1 MSSNYII
8 VDSATFMV
16 VGSGKNV
23 IFFFAGTFGILP
35 PPLVCTLSMR
45 AIGHLEKE
53 QPIGGT
59 VQCIPVH
66 SHCALNVKCSILYL
80 CYIVIINLIFALS
93 EP

>member
-23 IFFFAGTFGILP
+23 IFFFAGTFCILP
-35 PPLVCTLSMR
+35 PPLVCTLNMR
-45 AIGHLEKE
+45 AFGHLEKE

-59 VQCIPVH
+59 VQCTGVQCIPVH
-66 SHCALNVKCSILYL
+66 SHCALNVKCSI
-80 CYIVIINLIFALS
+80 IVIINLIFALS